1 MQGVQIQKSSSPAVV
16 LPYYIC
22 GALFFLVLCF
32 LMLFS
37 SDAFYGH
44 YFHPKLLAITH
55 IAALGWGTMIIL
67 GVLYQLLPVI
77 LDTHLYSE
85 KLAKITFYFFTSGVI
100 CLAYS
105 FWNFYVGIHIQVAS
119 VLLLLS
125 FLLLVINVVLT
136 ACQSPKW
143 NTESDFIVTSAFWLL
158 LTGILGTIMAF
169 NFTFPFLHKSHLLF
183 LKIHAHM
190 GIAGWFIMLIMG
202 VGSKLIP
209 MFLLSHGLNTKKLNY
224 AYYLVNI
231 GLISFCADLFFQEE
245 KAFLPLY
252 ATLIISGIL
261 FFISF
266 LYEAYKKRVRK
277 QLDIGLR
284 HSFMAFIFLFLPIFI
299 GIIISFNFSVNDTFL
314 MQVYLVYG
322 ISIFFGFISMLILG
336 QTLKTLPFIVWLHRY
351 NKSSGKKE
359 ILHPKN
365 LYSEK
370 IANSQY
376 VTYLLA
382 IPTLIIG
389 VLLSLSVMIKIGALL
404 LFITAFLYNI
414 NVFKIISHTIKED
427 N

>member
-1 MQGVQIQKSSSPAVV
+1 
-16 LPYYIC
+16 
-22 GALFFLVLCF
+22 
-32 LMLFS
+32 
-37 SDAFYGH
+37 
-44 YFHPKLLAITH
+44 
-55 IAALGWGTMIIL
+55 
-67 GVLYQLLPVI
+67 
-77 LDTHLYSE
+77 
-85 KLAKITFYFFTSGVI
+85 
-100 CLAYS
+100 
-105 FWNFYVGIHIQVAS
+105 
-119 VLLLLS
+119 
-125 FLLLVINVVLT
+125 
-136 ACQSPKW
+136 
-143 NTESDFIVTSAFWLL
+143 
-158 LTGILGTIMAF
+158 
-169 NFTFPFLHKSHLLF
+169 
-183 LKIHAHM
+183 M

-231 GLISFCADLFFQEE
+231 GLISFCADLFFREE

-314 MQVYLVYG
+314 MQIYLVYG